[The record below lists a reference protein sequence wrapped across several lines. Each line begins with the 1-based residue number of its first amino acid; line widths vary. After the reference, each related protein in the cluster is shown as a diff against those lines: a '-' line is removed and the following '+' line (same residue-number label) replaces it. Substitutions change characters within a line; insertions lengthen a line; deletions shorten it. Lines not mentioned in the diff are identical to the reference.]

1 MGFWSKF
8 VKFFTPPPVEKPS
21 KVSKAKVIKEAT
33 VKLDKFDGDL
43 LNGWSEDG
51 EPVVK
56 SAPKRARTKKGRY
69 VADDKSTPDVN
80 EAWVGGKAPK
90 KKAKA
95 KKKVSKIKDN
105 TLD

>member
-8 VKFFTPPPVEKPS
+8 VKFFTPPPPEKPKIS
-21 KVSKAKVIKEAT
+21 KAKVSKAKVIKEAT
-33 VKLDKFDGDL
+33 VKLDKFADA
-43 LNGWSEDG
+43 
-51 EPVVK
+51 PVVK
-56 SAPKRARTKKGRY
+56 GAPKRARTKKGRFI
-69 VADDKSTPDVN
+69 ADDKSTPDVN

-95 KKKVSKIKDN
+95 KKVSKIKDN